1 MEEKLIFK
9 AMQGIMKELGAVSKD
24 GTNQMQKWKYRSI
37 DAVYNALHPL
47 LAKHGV
53 FCTPTVLDI
62 KTTPV
67 EKGHRLIL
75 TVKYTFYATD
85 GSSFEAIVAGEGADS
100 GDKSVSKGMTYA
112 FKYLLMQTFCIA
124 LESEKDPDGEIVES
138 NSVTSKI
145 DKFKKSAKPDN
156 KLLQRIESACLSEN
170 IDPSYAQILLA
181 KASHLN
187 VDQPDFNEKIGQ
199 LYDSLSE

>member
-1 MEEKLIFK
+1 MEGKLIFT

-124 LESEKDPDGEIVES
+124 LESEKDPDSEIVEC
-138 NSVTSKI
+138 
-145 DKFKKSAKPDN
+145 KPV
-156 KLLQRIESACLSEN
+156 
-170 IDPSYAQILLA
+170 
-181 KASHLN
+181 KASKKQSTEDELSKQLKLAM
-187 VDQPDFNEKIGQ
+187 VKSGIGIEFFDVLLTKAKEMKVTDQDDFTNQIC
-199 LYDSLSE
+199 LIYDAMVE